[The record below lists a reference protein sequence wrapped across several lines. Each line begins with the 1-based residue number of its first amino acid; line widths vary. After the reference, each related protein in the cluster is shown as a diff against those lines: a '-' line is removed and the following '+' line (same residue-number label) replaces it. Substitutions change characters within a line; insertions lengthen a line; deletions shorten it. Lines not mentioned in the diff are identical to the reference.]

1 MQENFT
7 EVITVVVRAQ
17 PSVLFN
23 VNITAAGG
31 DFSYSGVTIH
41 AGVVGA
47 CDSLTSGVVT
57 SADPASVE
65 LGRRIQDV
73 VASGRLTLA
82 VNAYVKSVG
91 AAWCPVDYLIA

>member
-17 PSVLFN
+17 PSILFN
-23 VNITAAGG
+23 VNVTAAGG
-31 DFSYSGVTIH
+31 DFSYPSVTVH

-47 CDSLTSGVVT
+47 RDPLTSGVVA
-57 SADPASVE
+57 SADSAGVE

-73 VASGRLTLA
+73 VASGGLALA
-82 VNAYVKSVG
+82 VNAYMKSIG
-91 AAWCPVDYLIA
+91 AAGCTVDYLVA